1 MLKRRIGI
9 SLLVP
14 GPAGIPASDKYS
26 ITEMFKTWKG
36 GVNSWTIYIRGNWI
50 LHNNKK
56 WVLRVNK

>member
-26 ITEMFKTWKG
+26 ITEMFKT
-36 GVNSWTIYIRGNWI
+36 
-50 LHNNKK
+50 
-56 WVLRVNK
+56 